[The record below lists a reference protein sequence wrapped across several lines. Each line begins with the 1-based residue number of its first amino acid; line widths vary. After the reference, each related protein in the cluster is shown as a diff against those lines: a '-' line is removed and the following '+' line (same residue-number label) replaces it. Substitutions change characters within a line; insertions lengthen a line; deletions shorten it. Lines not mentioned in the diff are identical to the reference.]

1 MMCMNMI
8 ELALAASR
16 VQEPAEISR
25 MRRRQGQG
33 PSRPCTTRM
42 GARAQLTDPVR
53 LERLVEYDQSSR
65 SELEGREDVSSP
77 VVGEVRLESRV
88 RITTGRDY
96 WKTTTG

>member
-1 MMCMNMI
+1 
-8 ELALAASR
+8 
-16 VQEPAEISR
+16 
-25 MRRRQGQG
+25 
-33 PSRPCTTRM
+33 M

-53 LERLVEYDQSSR
+53 LERLVECDQSSR
-65 SELEGREDVSSP
+65 SELEDREDVSSP